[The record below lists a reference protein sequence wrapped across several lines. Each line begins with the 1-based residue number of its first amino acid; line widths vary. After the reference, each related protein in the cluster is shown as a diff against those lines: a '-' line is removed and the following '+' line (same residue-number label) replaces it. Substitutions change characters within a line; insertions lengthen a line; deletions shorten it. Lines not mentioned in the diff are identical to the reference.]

1 MKINGTFKFKTSALR
16 YHRIILFFDNYMQ
29 QDTFLET
36 RIINQS
42 SDKKIKI
49 ESKIPLPDARLPYP
63 FGYATEFFY
72 PINFIKLSKEYFF
85 LCYDSPL
92 VDENGGVKQFTW
104 RGIFLKIKKLNIEK
118 VGDSFTM
125 PVRLEDIGENSYTYR
140 TSTSHLV
147 SQNSILFLML
157 PNPDFNGYTN
167 NSESY
172 QTLRGKL
179 IYFDSNYQFTTSRD
193 IDFNSTRSFVPENV
207 DSYIYNKH
215 LEVLLDDG
223 NILAIRTEIHLV
235 WEWMP
240 EDNITKKYLIVN
252 VLANIYNISTIETED
267 SFYSDSILLRSF
279 QIGYAEFPGDA
290 FVVGLMDFNIQKKP
304 GQIILIYRLSRL
316 TETMPQ
322 DSSRYGAT
330 LFIQV
335 IDENANIISGDF
347 IDTFPS
353 SGAGNTSKNIQ
364 TFLIE
369 DDTQLL
375 IFANGGDAPFIDGVT
390 GDYYNIARIYLVD
403 IESMNILDSVFMDN
417 YIVQRHSI
425 IKMGQKNS
433 VLILGNKTEGE
444 YPSVDKIIACNNG
457 VIELSDYSIEPE
469 LPEYYATHGMCL
481 IDQPSA

>member
-1 MKINGTFKFKTSALR
+1 MKINGAFKFKTSALR

-49 ESKIPLPDARLPYP
+49 ESKIPLPDARLHDT
-63 FGYATEFFY
+63 FGYTELFY

-92 VDENGGVKQFTW
+92 VDENGVVKQFTW

-125 PVRLEDIGENSYTYR
+125 PVRLEDNGQTSYAYR

-157 PNPDFNGYTN
+157 PNSGFNRYTKN
-167 NSESY
+167 GESY

-207 DSYIYNKH
+207 DGGIYNKH

-223 NILAIRTEIHLV
+223 NILAIRTEIYLV
-235 WEWMP
+235 WEWIP
-240 EDNITKKYLIVN
+240 EDNITKKYMIVN

-279 QIGYAEFPGDA
+279 QIGFPEFPGDA
-290 FVVGLMDFNIQKKP
+290 FAVGLMDFNIQKKP
-304 GQIILIYRLSRL
+304 GQIILIYNFSRL

-322 DSSRYGAT
+322 DGGTTST

-347 IDTFPS
+347 VDTFPS
-353 SGAGNTSKNIQ
+353 STGNTSKNIQ

-375 IFANGGDAPFIDGVT
+375 ILANGGDAPFIDGVT

-425 IKMGQKNS
+425 VKMGQKNS

>member
-1 MKINGTFKFKTSALR
+1 MKINGAFKFKTSALR
-16 YHRIILFFDNYMQ
+16 YHRIILFIPKYSLDY
-29 QDTFLET
+29 LEIN
-36 RIINQS
+36 IINQS
-42 SDKKIKI
+42 TGNKIKI
-49 ESKIPLPDARLPYP
+49 ESKIPLPDAKLHYT
-63 FGYATEFFY
+63 FGYSELFY

-92 VDENGGVKQFTW
+92 LDENGGVKQFTW

-125 PVRLEDIGENSYTYR
+125 PVRLEDIGESSYSYR

-157 PNPDFNGYTN
+157 PNSGFNGYTN

-207 DSYIYNKH
+207 DSGIYNKH

-223 NILAIRTEIHLV
+223 NILAIRTEIYLV
-235 WEWMP
+235 WEWIP
-240 EDNITKKYLIVN
+240 EDNITKKYMIVN

-279 QIGYAEFPGDA
+279 QTGHAEFPGDTFA
-290 FVVGLMDFNIQKKP
+290 VGLMDFNIQKKP
-304 GQIILIYRLSRL
+304 GQIILIYNFYYLL
-316 TETMPQ
+316 TETTILWHGGNA
-322 DSSRYGAT
+322 ST

-347 IDTFPS
+347 IDTFPLS
-353 SGAGNTSKNIQ
+353 TGNTSINIQ

-375 IFANGGDAPFIDGVT
+375 ILVNGGDAPFIDGVT

-417 YIVQRHSI
+417 YIVQSRSI
-425 IKMGQKNS
+425 VKMGQKNS
-433 VLILGNKTEGE
+433 VLILGNKTEGGD
-444 YPSVDKIIACNNG
+444 PSVDKIIACNNG
-457 VIELSDYSIEPE
+457 VIELSDYIVEPE
-469 LPEYYATHGMCL
+469 LPEFYVTTGMCL